1 VLKVMHKNNI
11 LITTLKA
18 KTDIGLYLLL
28 LHYKE
33 KEALM
38 LLWIFDIK
46 LLRLYDA
53 LMLLWIFDIKLL
65 RLYDKLTSM
74 LVQSFNLEYETRR
87 RVLDIIS
94 RKSVH
99 IVIHISLWRFL
110 GSWTFSYWIY
120 LTILILIVFFLTRIN
135 L

>member
-1 VLKVMHKNNI
+1 MVCNDNENSRKELQKVLKVMHKNNI

-33 KEALM
+33 KE
-38 LLWIFDIK
+38 
-46 LLRLYDA
+46 A